1 MVFRRYFRFPRYFQ
15 LVAFIRMSSRLERPS
30 AIYRSASFSRLLSSL
45 ISIITLST
53 SSRSVLFRW
62 LFSIET
68 RLHTLY
74 HSQKPLDCEFPRRGE
89 GTRGK
94 FPHRENKWTWS
105 RNWFSCLAGIGFS
118 LPLPNHFIV
127 CRVYRDRKQSELDI
141 SRIDWNASI

>member
-30 AIYRSASFSRLLSSL
+30 AIYRSTSFSLPLSSL
-45 ISIITLST
+45 ISITT
-53 SSRSVLFRW
+53 SFRSVLFRW
-62 LFSIET
+62 LFSVET

-74 HSQKPLDCEFPRRGE
+74 HPQKPLDCEFPRWRK

-94 FPHRENKWTWS
+94 FPHRGNKWTWS

-118 LPLPNHFIV
+118 LPLSNHFIV
-127 CRVYRDRKQSELDI
+127 CRVYRDCKQSELDI